1 MCQGIARSFSWVA
14 PEVEFPPTRYNGHQ
28 GDHMRISTV
37 REFRDNASGLLK
49 STEPVL
55 ITRRGRMAGVFFPSP
70 EGMLPVDLK
79 RELFDKLSAEIAKQI
94 GKSGGTEEEV
104 LADFESW
111 RKTRRET
118 RRRR

>member
-14 PEVEFPPTRYNGHQ
+14 PEVEFPPARYNGHQ

-70 EGMLPVDLK
+70 EGVLPIDLK
-79 RELFDKLSAEIAKQI
+79 HELFEKLSAEIARQM
-94 GKSGGTEEEV
+94 GKSGETEENV
-104 LADFESW
+104 LADLPRDFGAQL
-111 RKTRRET
+111 
-118 RRRR
+118 